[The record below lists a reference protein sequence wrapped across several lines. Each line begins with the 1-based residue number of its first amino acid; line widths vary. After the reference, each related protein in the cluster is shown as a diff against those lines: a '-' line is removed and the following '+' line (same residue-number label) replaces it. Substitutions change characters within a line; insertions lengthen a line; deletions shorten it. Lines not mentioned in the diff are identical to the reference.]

1 MGEFILKTRAARI
14 LLSVIITALSAV
26 ICATAGQLF
35 DVVWIY
41 ATGVISGI
49 ISFVSK
55 LAGGIYFPFAVMLLP
70 FAKAVPPSVLIILI
84 NSVSK
89 KSGFIGRCEFWATNI
104 VFIVLNTAV
113 MYLRFWY
120 LHFVQ

>member
-1 MGEFILKTRAARI
+1 MKSKAARI
-14 LLSVIITALSAV
+14 LLSVMITVLSAF
-26 ICATAGQLF
+26 IGATAGQLF
-35 DVVWIY
+35 DIVWIY
-41 ATGVISGI
+41 AAGVISGI

-55 LAGGIYFPFAVMLLP
+55 LAGGVYFPFAVMLLP

-89 KSGFIGRCEFWATNI
+89 KRGFIGRCEFWATNI
-104 VFIVLNTAV
+104 VFAVLNTA
-113 MYLRFWY
+113 MIYLIFWY